1 MLNCPLLRGFFPVMC
16 QRINPLNT
24 QNNNFI
30 VDSHCHLNYK
40 GLDDDVKGVIA
51 RANARNVQTLLA
63 INTKIHEFD
72 AVYKIAEENENVF
85 ATVGVHPH
93 EADSIDDL
101 SVDTLLSRAKKPK
114 CVGLGETG
122 LDYYYD
128 NAPRDKQR
136 ENFRLHIHAARESG
150 LPLVV
155 HTRDAEDD
163 TINIMTEEM
172 KIGPYKGV
180 IHCFTASQNLA
191 DKCLDMGFYI
201 SLSGILTFKNARDL
215 QATAKTIPLD
225 RVLVETDA
233 PFLAPVP
240 HRGQICEPAY
250 TADTLA
256 FLANLREMDEAELM
270 AHTTNNFF
278 TLFDK
283 AQRPV
288 L

>member
-1 MLNCPLLRGFFPVMC
+1 MLPQKR
-16 QRINPLNT
+16 QRINSLNSA
-24 QNNNFI
+24 NNNFI

-40 GLDDDVKGVIA
+40 GLDEDIKGVIA
-51 RANARNVQTLLA
+51 RANDRNVQTLLA

-72 AVYKIAEENENVF
+72 SVYKIAEENENVF

-93 EADSIDDL
+93 EADTIDGL
-101 SVDTLLSRAKKPK
+101 EVDTLLSRAIKPK

-128 NAPRDKQR
+128 NAPREKQR
-136 ENFRLHIHAARESG
+136 DNFRLHIHAAQESG

-163 TINIMTEEM
+163 TLNIMSEEM
-172 KIGPYKGV
+172 KNKPYKGV

-191 DKCLDMGFYI
+191 DTCLDMGFYI

-215 QATAKTIPLD
+215 QDTAKTIPLN

-233 PFLAPVP
+233 PFLAPIP

-256 FLANLREMDEAELM
+256 FLANLRDMDEAELM
-270 AHTTNNFF
+270 AHTTDNFF

-283 AQRPV
+283 AHRPN